1 MALENSFFL
10 CFEFD
15 PEKLQMPPHFLQ
27 SMVAVTRIPLTITTT
42 KEEGCCH
49 LEIQIVA
56 GNGSGSFWALI
67 G

>member
-1 MALENSFFL
+1 
-10 CFEFD
+10 
-15 PEKLQMPPHFLQ
+15 
-27 SMVAVTRIPLTITTT
+27 MVAVTRIPLTITTT

-67 G
+67 E